1 MHDYVLS
8 LHSFSKLHN
17 VVIWFLKRSTVEDP
31 KGLSNTQHIRDK
43 NNAFPFIPV
52 QLIVHVHDST
62 CSFMQIAH
70 VFDAAVPP
78 FSVFVQK

>member
-43 NNAFPFIPV
+43 NNALLLLV
-52 QLIVHVHDST
+52 IVSLT
-62 CSFMQIAH
+62 
-70 VFDAAVPP
+70 DA
-78 FSVFVQK
+78 SKSIRQ